1 MDQDLI
7 KAKLCSDFD
16 ESSLLNGLKHKK
28 LATFG
33 PQPICPCA
41 ILASFSTQR
50 AKVAISK
57 RWYTRN
63 AYGSVLY
70 L

>member
-28 LATFG
+28 
-33 PQPICPCA
+33 
-41 ILASFSTQR
+41 
-50 AKVAISK
+50 
-57 RWYTRN
+57 TRDLN
-63 AYGSVLY
+63 RR
-70 L
+70 